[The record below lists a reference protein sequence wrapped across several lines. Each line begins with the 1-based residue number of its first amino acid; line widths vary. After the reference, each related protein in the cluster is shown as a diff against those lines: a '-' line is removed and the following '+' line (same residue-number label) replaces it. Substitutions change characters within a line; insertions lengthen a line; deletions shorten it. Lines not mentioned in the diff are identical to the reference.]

1 MKDYFFELRRKIQ
14 RLQLPYVHSFKG
26 SCENMQSLK
35 NSDLNVIQTHDHYGT
50 GAVLYQR
57 SY

>member
-26 SCENMQSLK
+26 SCENMLSLK
-35 NSDLNVIQTHDHYGT
+35 NSDLIAIQTHHNYGT
-50 GAVLYQR
+50 GAVLYQL